1 MLVVVCA
8 HFRRLLERRTGAE
21 TTLKEPKLSSAPWH
35 PLRRCSSRL
44 CQISMLMP
52 VPRCQG
58 ECYML
63 CMCHLPSHKAP
74 LAQEVH
80 APAAVEEVL
89 APPAPAAVKEVLAP
103 PAPAAVEEVL
113 APPAPAAVKEVL
125 APPAPAAVKEV
136 LAPPAPA
143 AVEEVLA
150 PPAPA
155 LTLLQQEFLAEEK
168 AAREKV
174 QEMVKRY
181 RAMNRGPMNKMQQI
195 EVDNLFRA
203 LIKTAQLK
211 KMEAEE
217 EEARCSQARH
227 RIAPACRLVAWSHV
241 PGSQLGSCR
250 RGQIPSC
257 LTRNTRTCFPLGFY

>member
-1 MLVVVCA
+1 MPSA
-8 HFRRLLERRTGAE
+8 MAE
-21 TTLKEPKLSSAPWH
+21 ICSG
-35 PLRRCSSRL
+35 LRRILRAFV
-44 CQISMLMP
+44 P
-52 VPRCQG
+52 VTSVRSPAPIAAAATKEG
-58 ECYML
+58 EYYML

-80 APAAVEEVL
+80 APAGVEEVL
-89 APPAPAAVKEVLAP
+89 APPAPAAVKAP

-217 EEARCSQARH
+217 EEARCSQAH
-227 RIAPACRLVAWSHV
+227 NLAPADEAVVA
-241 PGSQLGSCR
+241 
-250 RGQIPSC
+250 
-257 LTRNTRTCFPLGFY
+257 

>member
-1 MLVVVCA
+1 MPSA
-8 HFRRLLERRTGAE
+8 MAE
-21 TTLKEPKLSSAPWH
+21 ICSG
-35 PLRRCSSRL
+35 LRRILRAFV
-44 CQISMLMP
+44 P
-52 VPRCQG
+52 VTSVRSPAPIAAAATKEG

-89 APPAPAAVKEVLAP
+89 APPAPAAVK
-103 PAPAAVEEVL
+103 EVL

-217 EEARCSQARH
+217 EEARCSQAH
-227 RIAPACRLVAWSHV
+227 NLAPADEDRSRAVVA
-241 PGSQLGSCR
+241 
-250 RGQIPSC
+250 
-257 LTRNTRTCFPLGFY
+257 

>member
-1 MLVVVCA
+1 MPSA
-8 HFRRLLERRTGAE
+8 MAE
-21 TTLKEPKLSSAPWH
+21 ICSG
-35 PLRRCSSRL
+35 LRRILRAFV
-44 CQISMLMP
+44 P
-52 VPRCQG
+52 VTSVRSPAPIAAAATKEG
-58 ECYML
+58 EYYML

-80 APAAVEEVL
+80 APAG
-89 APPAPAAVKEVLAP
+89 
-103 PAPAAVEEVL
+103 VEEVL

-217 EEARCSQARH
+217 EEARCSQAH
-227 RIAPACRLVAWSHV
+227 NLAPADEAVVA
-241 PGSQLGSCR
+241 
-250 RGQIPSC
+250 
-257 LTRNTRTCFPLGFY
+257 

>member
-1 MLVVVCA
+1 MPSA
-8 HFRRLLERRTGAE
+8 MAE
-21 TTLKEPKLSSAPWH
+21 ICSG
-35 PLRRCSSRL
+35 LRRILRAFV
-44 CQISMLMP
+44 P
-52 VPRCQG
+52 VTSVRSP
-58 ECYML
+58 
-63 CMCHLPSHKAP
+63 AP
-74 LAQEVH
+74 IAAAATKEEVH
-80 APAAVEEVL
+80 APAGVEEVL
-89 APPAPAAVKEVLAP
+89 APPAPAAVKAP

-217 EEARCSQARH
+217 EEARCSQAH
-227 RIAPACRLVAWSHV
+227 NLAPADEAVVA
-241 PGSQLGSCR
+241 
-250 RGQIPSC
+250 
-257 LTRNTRTCFPLGFY
+257 

>member
-1 MLVVVCA
+1 MPSA
-8 HFRRLLERRTGAE
+8 MAE
-21 TTLKEPKLSSAPWH
+21 ICSG
-35 PLRRCSSRL
+35 LRRILRAFV
-44 CQISMLMP
+44 P
-52 VPRCQG
+52 VTSVRSP
-58 ECYML
+58 
-63 CMCHLPSHKAP
+63 AP
-74 LAQEVH
+74 IAAAATKEEVH

-89 APPAPAAVKEVLAP
+89 APPAPAAVK
-103 PAPAAVEEVL
+103 EVL

-217 EEARCSQARH
+217 EEARCSQAH
-227 RIAPACRLVAWSHV
+227 NLAPADEDRSRAVVA
-241 PGSQLGSCR
+241 
-250 RGQIPSC
+250 
-257 LTRNTRTCFPLGFY
+257 

>member
-1 MLVVVCA
+1 MPSA
-8 HFRRLLERRTGAE
+8 MAE
-21 TTLKEPKLSSAPWH
+21 ICSG
-35 PLRRCSSRL
+35 LRRILRAFV
-44 CQISMLMP
+44 P
-52 VPRCQG
+52 VTSVRSP
-58 ECYML
+58 
-63 CMCHLPSHKAP
+63 AP
-74 LAQEVH
+74 IAAAATKEEVH
-80 APAAVEEVL
+80 APAG
-89 APPAPAAVKEVLAP
+89 
-103 PAPAAVEEVL
+103 VEEVL

-217 EEARCSQARH
+217 EEARCSQAH
-227 RIAPACRLVAWSHV
+227 NLAPADEAVVA
-241 PGSQLGSCR
+241 
-250 RGQIPSC
+250 
-257 LTRNTRTCFPLGFY
+257 

>member
-1 MLVVVCA
+1 MPSA
-8 HFRRLLERRTGAE
+8 MAE
-21 TTLKEPKLSSAPWH
+21 ICSG
-35 PLRRCSSRL
+35 LRRILRAFV
-44 CQISMLMP
+44 P
-52 VPRCQG
+52 VTSVRSPAPIAAAATKEG
-58 ECYML
+58 EYYML

-80 APAAVEEVL
+80 APAGVEEVL
-89 APPAPAAVKEVLAP
+89 APPAPAAVKAP

-113 APPAPAAVKEVL
+113 APPAPAAVK
-125 APPAPAAVKEV
+125 
-136 LAPPAPA
+136 
-143 AVEEVLA
+143 EVLA

-217 EEARCSQARH
+217 EEARCSQAH
-227 RIAPACRLVAWSHV
+227 NLAPADEAVVA
-241 PGSQLGSCR
+241 
-250 RGQIPSC
+250 
-257 LTRNTRTCFPLGFY
+257 

>member
-1 MLVVVCA
+1 MPSA
-8 HFRRLLERRTGAE
+8 MAE
-21 TTLKEPKLSSAPWH
+21 ICSG
-35 PLRRCSSRL
+35 LRRILRAFV
-44 CQISMLMP
+44 P
-52 VPRCQG
+52 VTSVRSPAPIAAAATKEG

-103 PAPAAVEEVL
+103 PAPAAVE
-113 APPAPAAVKEVL
+113 
-125 APPAPAAVKEV
+125 EV

-217 EEARCSQARH
+217 EEARCSQAH
-227 RIAPACRLVAWSHV
+227 NLAPADEAVVA
-241 PGSQLGSCR
+241 
-250 RGQIPSC
+250 
-257 LTRNTRTCFPLGFY
+257 

>member
-1 MLVVVCA
+1 MPSA
-8 HFRRLLERRTGAE
+8 MAE
-21 TTLKEPKLSSAPWH
+21 ICSG
-35 PLRRCSSRL
+35 LRRILRAFV
-44 CQISMLMP
+44 P
-52 VPRCQG
+52 VTSVRSPAPIAAAATKEG
-58 ECYML
+58 EYYML

-80 APAAVEEVL
+80 APAGVEEVL
-89 APPAPAAVKEVLAP
+89 APPAPAAVKAP

-217 EEARCSQARH
+217 EEARCSQAH
-227 RIAPACRLVAWSHV
+227 NLAPADEDRSRAVVA
-241 PGSQLGSCR
+241 
-250 RGQIPSC
+250 
-257 LTRNTRTCFPLGFY
+257 

>member
-1 MLVVVCA
+1 MPSA
-8 HFRRLLERRTGAE
+8 MAE
-21 TTLKEPKLSSAPWH
+21 ICSG
-35 PLRRCSSRL
+35 LRRILRAFV
-44 CQISMLMP
+44 P
-52 VPRCQG
+52 VTSVRSPAPIAAAATKEG

-103 PAPAAVEEVL
+103 PAPAAVE
-113 APPAPAAVKEVL
+113 
-125 APPAPAAVKEV
+125 EV

-217 EEARCSQARH
+217 EEARCSQAH
-227 RIAPACRLVAWSHV
+227 NLAPADEDRSRAVVA
-241 PGSQLGSCR
+241 
-250 RGQIPSC
+250 
-257 LTRNTRTCFPLGFY
+257 

>member
-1 MLVVVCA
+1 MPSA
-8 HFRRLLERRTGAE
+8 MAE
-21 TTLKEPKLSSAPWH
+21 ICSG
-35 PLRRCSSRL
+35 LRRILRAFV
-44 CQISMLMP
+44 P
-52 VPRCQG
+52 VTSVRSP
-58 ECYML
+58 
-63 CMCHLPSHKAP
+63 AP
-74 LAQEVH
+74 IAAAATKEEVH
-80 APAAVEEVL
+80 APAGVEEVL
-89 APPAPAAVKEVLAP
+89 APPAPAAVKAP

-113 APPAPAAVKEVL
+113 APPAPAAVK
-125 APPAPAAVKEV
+125 
-136 LAPPAPA
+136 
-143 AVEEVLA
+143 EVLA

-217 EEARCSQARH
+217 EEARCSQAH
-227 RIAPACRLVAWSHV
+227 NLAPADEAVVA
-241 PGSQLGSCR
+241 
-250 RGQIPSC
+250 
-257 LTRNTRTCFPLGFY
+257 